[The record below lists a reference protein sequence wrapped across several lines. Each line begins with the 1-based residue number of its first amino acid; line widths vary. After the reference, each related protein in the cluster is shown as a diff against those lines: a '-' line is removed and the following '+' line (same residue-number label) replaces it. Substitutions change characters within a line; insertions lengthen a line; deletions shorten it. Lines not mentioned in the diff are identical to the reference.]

1 MDTQDTR
8 RSAEHFLALIK
19 ASHRGKF
26 KVYIGMSAGV
36 GKTYRMLQE
45 AHQLLDA
52 GVDVQIG
59 YIETHGR
66 PETEALTE
74 GLPFIPRRKLFY
86 KGKELE
92 EMDMQAIINLHPDIV
107 VVDELA
113 HTNIEGSANPKRWQ
127 DVMQILDAGISVISA
142 VNIQHIE
149 GVNEQVQEIT
159 GIEVHE
165 RVPDSV
171 LATADEVVNIDLT
184 ADELIERLKAG
195 KIYKPDKVPTA
206 LSNFFRQ
213 ENILQLRELALK
225 EVALR
230 VEKKVE
236 NEVTEKPALLH
247 DKLLAVIDSS
257 EKRARRLIRKTARLA
272 THLNSSFI
280 VLYVQSDRETADRIP
295 LANQRYLINN
305 LNLATE
311 LGGQIR
317 QVHSN
322 RPVETIVEICR
333 EQKNQYRLRRPTRI
347 FTIFA
352 VEKRRR
358 DAPPHRQ
365 TVAHEH
371 RPVYIVIT
379 MKIQRRLT
387 LGIGI
392 LFAMIVLLGIQSVSY
407 VRQLSR
413 ATGTILADNY
423 NSLQYAA
430 DMLRSLNDIGEDSV
444 SRHALRQSL
453 ASNNKNITEISERE
467 MTSELGRHIAALS
480 DPVTEAELQTVRQD
494 LLRIMELN
502 MAAIRAKSFAVE
514 ERADYVMWWL
524 IVVAALCVVS
534 AGAILVWFPRLVLRP
549 IDELKRASAKSPT
562 INYQQRL
569 DFTGNREFESVAES
583 FNDMAAKLDEY
594 RRSSLDDLMTAKKRI
609 EAIVDTLHE
618 PIIGLGPDR
627 KILFMNREAP
637 RC

>member
-236 NEVTEKPALLH
+236 NEVTEKPALLP
-247 DKLLAVIDSS
+247 DQLWAVIDSS
-257 EKRARRLIRKTARLA
+257 ENRARRLIRKTARLA

-317 QVHSN
+317 QVHST
-322 RPVETIVEICR
+322 RPVETIVEI
-333 EQKNQYRLRRPTRI
+333 
-347 FTIFA
+347 
-352 VEKRRR
+352 
-358 DAPPHRQ
+358 
-365 TVAHEH
+365 
-371 RPVYIVIT
+371 
-379 MKIQRRLT
+379 
-387 LGIGI
+387 
-392 LFAMIVLLGIQSVSY
+392 
-407 VRQLSR
+407 
-413 ATGTILADNY
+413 
-423 NSLQYAA
+423 
-430 DMLRSLNDIGEDSV
+430 
-444 SRHALRQSL
+444 
-453 ASNNKNITEISERE
+453 
-467 MTSELGRHIAALS
+467 
-480 DPVTEAELQTVRQD
+480 
-494 LLRIMELN
+494 
-502 MAAIRAKSFAVE
+502 
-514 ERADYVMWWL
+514 
-524 IVVAALCVVS
+524 
-534 AGAILVWFPRLVLRP
+534 
-549 IDELKRASAKSPT
+549 
-562 INYQQRL
+562 
-569 DFTGNREFESVAES
+569 
-583 FNDMAAKLDEY
+583 
-594 RRSSLDDLMTAKKRI
+594 
-609 EAIVDTLHE
+609 
-618 PIIGLGPDR
+618 
-627 KILFMNREAP
+627 
-637 RC
+637 

>member
-236 NEVTEKPALLH
+236 NEVTESPGLRHEKF
-247 DKLLAVIDSS
+247 LAVIDSS
-257 EKRARRLIRKTARLA
+257 EKSPRRVIRKTARLA
-272 THLNSSFI
+272 TRFNAHFA
-280 VLYVQSDRETADRIP
+280 VLYVQTDRESSDRIP

-305 LNLATE
+305 FKLASE
-311 LGGQIR
+311 LGGEVLQI
-317 QVHSN
+317 HSN
-322 RPVETIVEICR
+322 HP
-333 EQKNQYRLRRPTRI
+333 
-347 FTIFA
+347 
-352 VEKRRR
+352 
-358 DAPPHRQ
+358 
-365 TVAHEH
+365 
-371 RPVYIVIT
+371 
-379 MKIQRRLT
+379 
-387 LGIGI
+387 
-392 LFAMIVLLGIQSVSY
+392 
-407 VRQLSR
+407 
-413 ATGTILADNY
+413 
-423 NSLQYAA
+423 
-430 DMLRSLNDIGEDSV
+430 
-444 SRHALRQSL
+444 
-453 ASNNKNITEISERE
+453 
-467 MTSELGRHIAALS
+467 
-480 DPVTEAELQTVRQD
+480 
-494 LLRIMELN
+494 
-502 MAAIRAKSFAVE
+502 
-514 ERADYVMWWL
+514 
-524 IVVAALCVVS
+524 
-534 AGAILVWFPRLVLRP
+534 
-549 IDELKRASAKSPT
+549 
-562 INYQQRL
+562 
-569 DFTGNREFESVAES
+569 
-583 FNDMAAKLDEY
+583 
-594 RRSSLDDLMTAKKRI
+594 I
-609 EAIVDTLHE
+609 EAIIDTCVKQKISTVCICKPKFTLLSLLYTALSLKRLINRLSHMNIDL
-618 PIIGLGPDR
+618 IILS
-627 KILFMNREAP
+627 
-637 RC
+637 